1 MAFFIVNFQRMKEQ
15 ELHFNCKARYYT
27 QGELNPST
35 KRIWFVLHGYGQLA
49 KFFISK
55 FKAVSD
61 AGVYVIAP
69 EGLSKFY
76 LEDVTSRAR
85 TGNNRVGA
93 TWMTRE
99 NRISDIENYIAYLN
113 SVYKKEVPH
122 DYQGEISFFGF
133 SQGAATATRWAIDG
147 NHVFHQLILWAGILP
162 PDMNFEKAHEILKDK
177 KIMEVFGK
185 TDPYL
190 TDERLK
196 EVSLLNTRLNIHP
209 TLIEFDGGH
218 EINEEVL
225 KDLIKSN

>member
-1 MAFFIVNFQRMKEQ
+1 MKEQ
-15 ELHFNCKARYYT
+15 ELYFNYKARYYT
-27 QGELNPST
+27 QGELTTTT
-35 KRIWFVLHGYGQLA
+35 KKIWFVLHGYGQLA

-55 FKAVSD
+55 FKVLSE
-61 AGVYVIAP
+61 AGVLVIAP

-99 NRISDIENYIAYLN
+99 NRLTDIDNYIAYLN
-113 SVYKKEVPH
+113 TIYQKEVPY
-122 DYQGEISFFGF
+122 DFEWEVTVLGF
-133 SQGAATATRWAIDG
+133 SQGAATATRWSIEG
-147 NHVFHQLILWAGILP
+147 NPVFNRLILWAGVVP
-162 PDMNFEKAHEILKDK
+162 PDMNFEKAHEKLKDK
-177 KIMEVFGK
+177 KIIEVFGK

-196 EVSLLNTRLNIHP
+196 EVTSLNARLNINP

-218 EINEEVL
+218 EINREVL
-225 KDLIKSN
+225 IGLI

>member
-1 MAFFIVNFQRMKEQ
+1 MKEQ
-15 ELHFNCKARYYT
+15 ELYFNYKARYYT
-27 QGELNPST
+27 QGELTTTT
-35 KRIWFVLHGYGQLA
+35 KKIWFVLHGYGQLA

-55 FKAVSD
+55 FKVLSE
-61 AGVYVIAP
+61 AGVLVIAP

-99 NRISDIENYIAYLN
+99 NRLTDIDNYITYLN
-113 SVYKKEVPH
+113 TIYQKEVP
-122 DYQGEISFFGF
+122 YNFEGEVTILGF
-133 SQGAATATRWAIDG
+133 SQGAATATRWSIEG
-147 NHVFHQLILWAGILP
+147 NPVFNRLILWAGVLP
-162 PDMNFEKAHEILKDK
+162 PDMNFEKAHEKLKDK
-177 KIMEVFGK
+177 KIIEVFGK

-196 EVSLLNTRLNIHP
+196 EVTSLNARLNINP

-218 EINEEVL
+218 EINREVL
-225 KDLIKSN
+225 IGLI